1 MNTINSNDTIVALAT
16 AAGTGAIAV
25 IRLSGT
31 DAIPIA
37 DKLFISAKAKNKSL
51 LASKTHTLHFGTI
64 NDNDKVVDEVIVSV
78 MKSPHS
84 YTGEDTI
91 EISCHGSPYVQQKIL
106 QLCRDAGARLA
117 GPGEFTMRAF
127 LNGKMDLSQAEAVAD
142 LIASES
148 AAAHKQALHQM
159 RGGFSIEINALRDRL
174 IHFASMVELE
184 LDFAE
189 EDVEFANRDQLN
201 KLLLEIEQSGC
212 NDIRQQFSFI
222 MFGNFKDTPN
232 DDIWKQLAV
241 KHFRDL
247 ANISPS
253 LFAFNGW
260 ADAIESVKDKLKLSE
275 PMDLEGKT
283 QVRIDKILSSDK
295 ATLVVQFS
303 SQ

>member
-1 MNTINSNDTIVALAT
+1 MLK
-16 AAGTGAIAV
+16 
-25 IRLSGT
+25 RLS
-31 DAIPIA
+31 
-37 DKLFISAKAKNKSL
+37 
-51 LASKTHTLHFGTI
+51 
-64 NDNDKVVDEVIVSV
+64 
-78 MKSPHS
+78 
-84 YTGEDTI
+84 
-91 EISCHGSPYVQQKIL
+91 
-106 QLCRDAGARLA
+106 
-117 GPGEFTMRAF
+117 
-127 LNGKMDLSQAEAVAD
+127 
-142 LIASES
+142 
-148 AAAHKQALHQM
+148 
-159 RGGFSIEINALRDRL
+159 FSILCPTIGLVFLMLFNACQSDSTKTGKCKYGKPTA
-174 IHFASMVELE
+174 IFADTMPTVAKHLFQIKDGVGVEMVV
-184 LDFAE
+184 FT
-189 EDVEFANRDQLN
+189 N